1 MERTGEG
8 CGVYRNDRTR
18 VERSTKSAEAGG
30 PVAAGYIY
38 WLIQI
43 CSQQATAIVPLTQ
56 QSSAFLASLA
66 SLDACVVVVAICC
79 PTPDPE
85 AALERAAISTGPLLL
100 SPHRNADS

>member
-1 MERTGEG
+1 MRVYFYGRKTGMERTGEG

-66 SLDACVVVVAICC
+66 SLDALRCC
-79 PTPDPE
+79 CCY
-85 AALERAAISTGPLLL
+85 LL
-100 SPHRNADS
+100 PNP